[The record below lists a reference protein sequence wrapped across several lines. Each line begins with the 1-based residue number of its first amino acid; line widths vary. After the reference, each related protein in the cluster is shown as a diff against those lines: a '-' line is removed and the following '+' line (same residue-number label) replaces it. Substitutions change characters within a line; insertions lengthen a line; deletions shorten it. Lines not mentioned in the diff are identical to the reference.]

1 MSDILN
7 LLQND
12 PLVFVVWAIAAVSLI
27 SLFLFAIYFN
37 FIPAKIAREYRQIRE
52 RPIIYFGVIGIFITL
67 LLIVFAIASG
77 TSKQKEETQET
88 QFLKVYAT
96 VTKIDEKN
104 NTLQVK
110 DSTNGTVYQVV
121 VGETTEI
128 TKGKTRASLSKI
140 NIGEPITISTKKIPE
155 KGKPIV
161 AVEILL
167 IPEEPNI
174 LTPGQG
180 Q

>member
-12 PLVFVVWAIAAVSLI
+12 PLVFTVLAIAAVSLLL
-27 SLFLFAIYFN
+27 LFLFGIYLN
-37 FIPAKIAREYRQIRE
+37 FIPTKIASQYRQIRE
-52 RPIIYFGVIGIFITL
+52 RPIVYFGAIGIFMAL
-67 LLIVFAIASG
+67 LVIVLAIAFG
-77 TSKQKEETQET
+77 GSKQSEKTQET

-104 NTLQVK
+104 STLQVK

-140 NIGEPITISTKKIPE
+140 NIGEPITISTKTIPE
-155 KGKPIV
+155 KGNTIV